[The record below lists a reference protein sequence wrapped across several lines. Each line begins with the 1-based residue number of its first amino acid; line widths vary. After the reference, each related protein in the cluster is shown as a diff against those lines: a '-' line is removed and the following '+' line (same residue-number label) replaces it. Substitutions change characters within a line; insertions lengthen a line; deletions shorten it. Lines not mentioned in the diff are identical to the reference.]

1 MLLCAVLPKQFIS
14 LALAFCLLF
23 ALCVPASAAVNV
35 PNGTFSSN
43 YFSSYGVV
51 LGDAGSHRLC
61 ITFSTDGIG
70 ICDELG
76 VSTFQVEKKI
86 TGDDGTTYWA
96 NVGSFS
102 GQTGHNVSS
111 YTYSVNFQGVG
122 GETYRV
128 RATFMCTKTINGV
141 VGTEFKT
148 TTTGGK
154 KIN

>member
-1 MLLCAVLPKQFIS
+1 MEESAMKNKQFIS
-14 LALAFCLLF
+14 LALALCLIF
-23 ALCVPASAAVNV
+23 ALCVPASAALNV

-51 LGDAGSHRLC
+51 ISDAGSHQMR

-76 VSTFQVEKKI
+76 VSTFSVQKRI
-86 TGDDGTTYWA
+86 TLDDGSYGWLD
-96 NVGSFS
+96 VGSFS

-111 YTYSVNFQGVG
+111 YTYSVLYQGVAG
-122 GETYRV
+122 ATYRV
-128 RATFMCTKTINGV
+128 RATFMCAKIINGV
-141 VGTEFKT
+141 YGTEHKT
-148 TTTGGK
+148 VTTGGK

>member
-1 MLLCAVLPKQFIS
+1 MKNKKFIS
-14 LALAFCLLF
+14 LALALCLIF

-43 YFSSYGVV
+43 YFSNYGVA
-51 LGDAGSHRLC
+51 LSDAGSHQLR
-61 ITFSTDGIG
+61 ITFSTDGMG

-76 VSTFQVEKKI
+76 VSIFSVDKKI
-86 TGDDGTTYWA
+86 TGDDGSTYWA
-96 NVGSFS
+96 NVGTFS

-128 RATFMCTKTINGV
+128 RATFMCAKIINGV
-141 VGTEFKT
+141 YGTEHKT
-148 TTTGGK
+148 VTTGGK

>member
-1 MLLCAVLPKQFIS
+1 MEESAMKNKQFIS
-14 LALAFCLLF
+14 LALAFCLIF
-23 ALCVPASAAVNV
+23 ALCVPASASLNV
-35 PNGTFSSN
+35 PNSTFSSN
-43 YFSSYGVV
+43 YFSSYGVI
-51 LGDAGSHRLC
+51 LSDAGSHQLC

-76 VSTFQVEKKI
+76 VATFSVQKKMI
-86 TGDDGTTYWA
+86 AGDGSTYWA
-96 NVGSFS
+96 DVGTFS

-141 VGTEFKT
+141 VGTEHKT

>member
-1 MLLCAVLPKQFIS
+1 MEESVMKNKQFIS
-14 LALAFCLLF
+14 LALALCLIF
-23 ALCVPASAAVNV
+23 ALCVPASAALNI

-51 LGDAGSHRLC
+51 ISDAGSHQLR

-76 VSTFQVEKKI
+76 VSNFSVDKYVTL
-86 TGDDGTTYWA
+86 DDGSHAWS
-96 NVGSFS
+96 NVGTFS
-102 GQTGHNVSS
+102 GQTGHNVGS